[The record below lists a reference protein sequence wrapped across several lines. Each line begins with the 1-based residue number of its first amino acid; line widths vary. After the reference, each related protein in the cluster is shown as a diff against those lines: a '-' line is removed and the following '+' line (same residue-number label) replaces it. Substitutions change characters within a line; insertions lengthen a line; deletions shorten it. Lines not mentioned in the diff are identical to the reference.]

1 MGLFFGSTN
10 KASGFNKYRQI
21 GRMEG
26 EKILKSMNE
35 RDRGKLKGYV
45 KGLGAGRK
53 SLAAVSEAVKKEHGH
68 IVKNKFLKAAE
79 KFYGG
84 GLTGEEKKRNLQ
96 LGLRLR
102 VAEEMGSE
110 DLSRNKILSQARGGA
125 KGTAASIGVNTL
137 KSSTSVFSN
146 KSNGSASIAKGGVP
160 AKSGPSPRPS
170 GLTRV
175 TGGQASRGAGGIKL
189 AV

>member
-10 KASGFNKYRQI
+10 KAPGFNKYRQI

-35 RDRGKLKGYV
+35 RDRGRLKGYV

-79 KFYGG
+79 KFYGS

-96 LGLRLR
+96 IGLRLR

-110 DLSRNKILSQARGGA
+110 DLSRNKILSQARGGV
-125 KGTAASIGVNTL
+125 KGTAASIGVNAP
-137 KSSTSVFSN
+137 KSSTSIFSN
-146 KSNGSASIAKGGVP
+146 KSNSSASITKASSSS
-160 AKSGPSPRPS
+160 KSAPPIKPMGPI
-170 GLTRV
+170 
-175 TGGQASRGAGGIKL
+175 SRGAGGIKL
-189 AV
+189 SV